1 MGNYGYS
8 KDYCRK
14 REKNAAENFNII
26 RKMALNIVR
35 ANKNDKRRSIKGARL
50 SAGWNHEYLDKL
62 LNF

>member
-1 MGNYGYS
+1 
-8 KDYCRK
+8 
-14 REKNAAENFNII
+14 
-26 RKMALNIVR
+26 MALNIVR